1 MGFAPSAS
9 QILDQIYSL
18 LGKPFNLQNIIS
30 PEFVKKFLGEAIPT
44 FPVTCGEEPALSLSR
59 REFEV

>member
-1 MGFAPSAS
+1 MEDN
-9 QILDQIYSL
+9 ISL
-18 LGKPFNLQNIIS
+18 
-30 PEFVKKFLGEAIPT
+30 EFVKDFLGEAIPT